1 MVTVMHTE
9 MPLEYHLVIC
19 EINKIESEENTVAN
33 LKSNEFIPSK

>member
-9 MPLEYHLVIC
+9 MILEYHLVIW
-19 EINKIESEENTVAN
+19 EVKKTESEEDTVAN